1 MYEKLTR
8 IKCPHCGAPLDKDSK
23 TWKYRGKYYDL
34 PSLYCHECGN
44 EYLEKNER
52 AIKIVNS
59 TIEYVELIDTN
70 NCEVVSSKDFDT
82 YQKRKLNEFED
93 YEYKKW
99 LEKNK
104 DNMLFI
110 TRYLRE
116 NKLID

>member
-8 IKCPHCGAPLDKDSK
+8 IKCPHCGAPLSEDSE
-23 TWKYRGKYYDL
+23 TWEYRGRYYDL

-59 TIEYVELIDTN
+59 TITYVELIDTN

-82 YQKRKLNEFED
+82 YKKRKLKELED

-99 LEKNK
+99 LNENK
-104 DNMLFI
+104 DNMRFI
-110 TRYLRE
+110 TRYLKE
-116 NKLID
+116 NKLIA